1 MNMHG
6 VFLHI
11 LGDAFG
17 SIIVIINAI
26 VCWQVD
32 NVQLK
37 RYLDPSLSLVMAIII
52 LSTTVPLF
60 KESALIL
67 LQTVPTHIDV
77 EEIKRKLLRSIDGVL
92 AVHEFHVWRLAGNK
106 IIATAHIRCRNLDEY
121 MKIAE
126 RVKQLFHDE
135 GIHSTTIQPEFDE
148 VAEPNIEQCVLECPP
163 EAACAP
169 SMCCTASAARLA
181 NAAAEAVLPPAP
193 ISSKDGALLRSS
205 TDSQPPAD
213 ISVSVTIPEV
223 ASASSSASEEEQY
236 KGVPPM
242 LYFKKG
248 YEHLGDQK
256 GSKQNPA
263 V

>member
-148 VAEPNIEQCVLECPP
+148 VAEPNIEQCVLECPR
-163 EAACAP
+163 EAECAP
-169 SMCCTASAARLA
+169 SMCCSASGARLLNLNNADAAISAA
-181 NAAAEAVLPPAP
+181 P
-193 ISSKDGALLRSS
+193 IAGKDGLVRSS
-205 TDSQPPAD
+205 TDAQPTAD
-213 ISVSVTIPEV
+213 IAVTISTGDR
-223 ASASSSASEEEQY
+223 SASSSTEEDDQF

-248 YEHLGDQK
+248 YDHLGDQK
-256 GSKQNPA
+256 TSKSNPT